1 MASITHGGTL
11 PDSSQ
16 KTDFYAIIDNGTV
29 TSIVNADIGAGAA
42 IADSKLAAI
51 TTASKVNQSAIY
63 GWLGALEVILDGGG
77 IALQASAS
85 ATFEAPFSCTLTSAK
100 FYLDTSTET
109 RIDVWKD
116 TYANYPPTITDTIV
130 SSAGGDTTFSTSG
143 VSATK
148 FSATIDND
156 WTKTITANDVI
167 KVVVESNDLA
177 TKATVVLNYVRP

>member
-1 MASITHGGTL
+1 MATIAHGGTL

-51 TTASKVNQSAIY
+51 TTASKVNQSAVY
-63 GWLGALEVILDGGG
+63 GWLGALEYVIDEGGDVVTAG
-77 IALQASAS
+77 FKGY
-85 ATFEAPFSCTLTSAK
+85 FEVPFSCTLTSAK
-100 FYLDTSTET
+100 FYLDTSAET
-109 RIDVWKD
+109 RLDVYKD
-116 TYANYPPTITDTIV
+116 TYANYPPTSADTII

-148 FSATIDND
+148 FSATIDNS
-156 WTKTITANDVI
+156 WTKAVTAGDVFG
-167 KVVVESNDLA
+167 VEVESNDLA
-177 TKATVVLNYVRP
+177 TKIVVVLNYTRP